1 VPLETKDCFG
11 QTVCVGDRVK
21 VIGFSDAFMKS
32 LLPEDHAHISQMIG
46 DVFVVE
52 EIDSGGQAWVTK
64 WWSLGNGETD
74 AHGVGLASSEME
86 LAPSA
91 GCEESSR

>member
-1 VPLETKDCFG
+1 MPLETKDCFG

-32 LLPEDHAHISQMIG
+32 LLPEDHAHISRMVG

-52 EIDSGGQAWVTK
+52 EAAYARDRPEWPAAQQSPAFPFTV
-64 WWSLGNGETD
+64 
-74 AHGVGLASSEME
+74 
-86 LAPSA
+86 
-91 GCEESSR
+91 R